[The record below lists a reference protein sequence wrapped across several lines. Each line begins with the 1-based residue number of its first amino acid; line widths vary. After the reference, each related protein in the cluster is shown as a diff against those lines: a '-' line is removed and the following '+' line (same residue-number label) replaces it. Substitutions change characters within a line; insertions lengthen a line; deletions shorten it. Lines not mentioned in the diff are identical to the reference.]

1 MLRKFAIIIPVA
13 CAFNDPAA
21 LGLYGTSPLA
31 WAGEKI
37 VAEVEGY
44 TQSEVHGVWKGPQ
57 GLVAEAGYRLDF
69 AGHCPDH
76 FVRGLAQYLV
86 QHTNEQCVYVEYDGG
101 AEII

>member
-13 CAFNDPAA
+13 CAFNDPVGV
-21 LGLYGTSPLA
+21 GLYGMSPLA
-31 WAGEKI
+31 WVGEQI

-44 TQSEVHGVWKGPQ
+44 TQSEVHGVWKGSQ

-69 AGHCPDH
+69 AGTCPDN
-76 FVRGLAQYLV
+76 FVRELAKFLV
-86 QHTNEQCVYVEYDGG
+86 HHTNEQCVYVEYGGG